1 MGTLKR
7 DFVHVRAQID
17 VRASVCASVC
27 MRVHCVCVCV
37 HICGGQRTTSD
48 VIVQV
53 LHISYFET
61 VSQWPGAHQVSC
73 LRSELQVS
81 LSLPPSTEIPR
92 MHLHA

>member
-1 MGTLKR
+1 MYVHKYMCMPLC
-7 DFVHVRAQID
+7 VHV
-17 VRASVCASVC
+17 CVC
-27 MRVHCVCVCV
+27 MCMCVCVHV

-53 LHISYFET
+53 LHVSCFET

-81 LSLPPSTEIPR
+81 LSLPP
-92 MHLHA
+92 